1 MEVGKSIE
9 AISQKGGQKMGEIT
23 FPLWIYLPFA
33 HCRHEFKE
41 EIGNQ
46 AAINS
51 QVLGSSLPAPHP
63 TPSVL
68 VPEV

>member
-1 MEVGKSIE
+1 
-9 AISQKGGQKMGEIT
+9 MGEMT

-51 QVLGSSLPAPHP
+51 QVLGSSLPASHP